1 MAVGS
6 IKFKIDVDTK
16 QLGSSMKQAQ
26 SSLKETASAAK
37 SSSGVF
43 SSIGNGLKS
52 IGGAALTA
60 VGRVGKMAA
69 AVTVFKAVN
78 SAVGLVTG
86 SITGAI
92 SRIDTLNNSQRVF
105 ENMGFSAQE
114 SSAMMKDLQKS
125 IQGLPTGLDSAVQ
138 GVQLLAA
145 STNDIGKSQ
154 ELFSALNNG
163 ILGFGGSTEMVQNA
177 LVQLSQAFS
186 NGKVD
191 AETWNSMI
199 DSGLG
204 PALNALAKEFGMTTG
219 ELKKGL
225 SDGSVSVE
233 DFQNALIKLNKEGGG
248 GLKSLSQIAK
258 DSTAGIGTGLQNMQT
273 AVTRGVA
280 EVIKSFDS
288 LLTDLTGMGISEWIA
303 EIGSKFETGLQDIA
317 KNLGS
322 FAEPIKGSFGTIET
336 VFNAFKGLAETTSQ
350 AVMDA
355 MGPIGD
361 QIGQSLEMAANFI
374 TDNMDT
380 IESIVTTVVE
390 VVTGVILGLGD
401 TVQIIIPYFD
411 SAVKII
417 GDVVDALKDML
428 PEGTSLTD
436 VVREW
441 TPKIVAAIVG
451 FKLLK
456 GGLKVATGAF
466 KTFNGVL
473 DGVGKFKTFTSAV
486 KGGARA
492 FEKLSPAGKV
502 AAKMFGKVGSAV
514 KTLASVFGTAFKA
527 MGAAVIAHPI
537 IAAIVAIVAIV
548 ILLWNKCEWFREGVI
563 AIWEAIKEAWA
574 AGCEAVGQFMS
585 DLGTWI
591 SETWTSITAWV
602 SEAVTS
608 IWTTITETW
617 NSIVEAVAGFMLG
630 LLDAI
635 VTGISNVQTWWT
647 ETWTAIGTF
656 FSELW
661 TGIVTFFVTT
671 WEQIKQNFAEALAFV
686 ADAVSN
692 IWNGIKAV
700 TEAVWNGIKAFI
712 ANVWTGLK
720 IIFTTAVNIIKT
732 IVQTAWNVI
741 KAVTSAIWNGIKV
754 AISIIW
760 NGIKTTITTAINI
773 VKKVISTAWNVIK
786 TVTSTVW
793 NGIKAVINT
802 VWTAIK
808 NFVTN
813 YVNNMKRVITNAW
826 NTIKSVTSSVWNGI
840 KSAISNAINGAKSI
854 VSNVVGGIKSTVS
867 NVFNGVKSTVTT
879 IWNGIKTAITRPIE
893 AAKNTIRGIVDTIK
907 RLFNFKLSFPSI
919 SIPHIPLP
927 HFEISGSFNPLKG
940 ELPHIGINW
949 YATGGIFNGPS
960 VVGIGEA
967 GTEAVVPLSNKSK
980 MAPFAKAVADFMK
993 DEQDSGGSR
1002 DNRPLQK
1009 VILQV
1014 PLIVNGKEIARAT
1027 VDDMETELN
1036 RKTSNRNRRGGKK

>member
-52 IGGAALTA
+52 IGGAAAGA
-60 VGRVGKMAA
+60 VAKVGKMAL

-78 SAVGLVTG
+78 SAVGMVTG
-86 SITGAI
+86 SIGSAI

-105 ENMGFSAQE
+105 ENMGFSAKE
-114 SSAMMKDLQKS
+114 SSAMMENLNKS
-125 IQGLPTGLDSAVQ
+125 IQGLPTTLDSAVQ

-145 STNDIGKSQ
+145 STGDIDKSQ
-154 ELFSALNNG
+154 EIFAALNNG
-163 ILGFGGSTEMVQNA
+163 ILGFGGTTEMVQNA

-204 PALNALAKEFGMTTG
+204 PALGKLAETMGMTMG

-233 DFQNALIKLNKEGGG
+233 DFQDSLIKLNKEGGAG
-248 GLKSLSQIAK
+248 MASLEDIAK
-258 DSTAGIGTGLQNMQT
+258 TATSGIGTSISLMQS
-273 AVTRGVA
+273 AITRGVA
-280 EVIKSFDS
+280 EIIKGFDA
-288 LLTDLTGMGISEWIA
+288 LVKNLTGKGIGDWIKDT
-303 EIGSKFETGLQDIA
+303 GSKFEAGLKDIA
-317 KNLGS
+317 ANLGN

-417 GDVVDALKDML
+417 GDVVDSIKDML
-428 PEGTSLTD
+428 PEGKSLTD

-441 TPKIVAAIVG
+441 TPKIVAAV
-451 FKLLK
+451 
-456 GGLKVATGAF
+456 VAF
-466 KTFNGVL
+466 KTLKTAVGIASGGFKVFTGVL
-473 DGVGKFKTFTSAV
+473 DGVGKFRTFTSAI

-492 FEKLSPAGKV
+492 FEQLGPVGKI
-502 AAKMFGKVGSAV
+502 A
-514 KTLASVFGTAFKA
+514 ASVFKGLGTVIKTVGGVFVTAFKA
-527 MGAAVIAHPI
+527 MGAAVMAHPI

-548 ILLWNKCEWFREGVI
+548 VLLWNKCEWFREGVI

-591 SETWTSITAWV
+591 SETWTSITTWV

-661 TGIVTFFVTT
+661 NGIVTFFVTT

-732 IVQTAWNVI
+732 VVKTAWNVI

-754 AISIIW
+754 AITIIW
-760 NGIKTTITTAINI
+760 NGIKTVITTAINI

-793 NGIKAVINT
+793 NGIKIIIKT
-802 VWTAIK
+802 VANAIK
-808 NFVTN
+808 SVVTT
-813 YVNNMKRVITNAW
+813 VFGAIKSFITTAW
-826 NTIKSVTSSVWNGI
+826 NTIKSVTSTVWNGI
-840 KSAISNAINGAKSI
+840 KSVISGAIKGAKSI

-867 NVFNGVKSTVTT
+867 NVFHSVKSTVTT

-893 AAKNTIRGIVDTIK
+893 AAKNTISGIINKIK
-907 RLFNFKLSFPSI
+907 GLFNFKLSFPSV

-927 HFEISGSFNPLKG
+927 HFSISGSFNPLKG
-940 ELPHIGINW
+940 QLPSIGINW